1 MIKVIAIAAASLMS
15 LQSIAA
21 NAHPG
26 VHGEEG
32 FVSGLVH
39 QFTQTD
45 HLVTFTVA
53 AFGLILFGAVIL
65 KQRKKSKAKK

>member
-1 MIKVIAIAAASLMS
+1 MNKVIAIATASLVS

-32 FVSGLVH
+32 FVSGLAH
-39 QFTQTD
+39 QFTQAD
-45 HLVTFTVA
+45 HLSTFTVA
-53 AFGLILFGAVIL
+53 AFGLILSGVVIL
-65 KQRKKSKAKK
+65 MQRKKSKAKK